1 MHSFITIW
9 VAENRWE
16 SIRQKESGEYSNSGT
31 VVAMAGG
38 KEAGRC
44 SWIMAYGHGL
54 TWENR
59 GR

>member
-9 VAENRWE
+9 AAKNKWE
-16 SIRQKESGEYSNSGT
+16 SIREKEPGQYSNSGMM
-31 VVAMAGG
+31 VAMAGG

-54 TWENR
+54 T
-59 GR
+59 